1 MKKNLGAP
9 NWVRNWVFAKV
20 ASLPFLDIGH
30 IFFYNC
36 DKNTLYTQTLTIIM
50 KIQMIKNIQIQL
62 ILDSKNCYQVWHT
75 RVITRIHWLDRRIV
89 RRQLDI
95 TPTCHYV
102 KNQGKLMMQSR
113 ENGKKPQFGQF
124 NDDFEVR
131 YLQIANF
138 SEKQVSFKFKV
149 IYY

>member
-1 MKKNLGAP
+1 
-9 NWVRNWVFAKV
+9 
-20 ASLPFLDIGH
+20 
-30 IFFYNC
+30 
-36 DKNTLYTQTLTIIM
+36 
-50 KIQMIKNIQIQL
+50 MIKNIQIQL

-124 NDDFEVR
+124 NDDFEVK

-138 SEKQVSFKFKV
+138 SEKQVSFKLKV
-149 IYY
+149 IFSTNFRPKTKKINGTVFEKNIKVSDFGLIWRPFCEYLQIKFFFQKSGSVTFLPL